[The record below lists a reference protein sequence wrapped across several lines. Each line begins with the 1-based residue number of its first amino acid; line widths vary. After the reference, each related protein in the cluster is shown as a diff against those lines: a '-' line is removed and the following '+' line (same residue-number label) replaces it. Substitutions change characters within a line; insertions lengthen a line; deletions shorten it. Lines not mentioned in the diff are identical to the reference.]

1 MKLADYLRGLDT
13 AEPMQEQ
20 WYARLRDGCED
31 GTRLLQ
37 GTDEAG
43 RRLFASLFRDW
54 VRTEE
59 TKAWY
64 SEPERGSLFQGTSVT
79 SLTVPWETDE
89 PLPLTDIHDLEDQL
103 VTAYVALHDRHEAA
117 VRRAN
122 QDNVDKW
129 VSEGLYFG
137 IVIGSKILAQA
148 FGLSVDAAKVVF
160 PVDGVMVDPH
170 EITTYPESVRT
181 RYFQECLRQLDCF
194 DGLCL
199 DQSEMEESLAL
210 ADISKPRIERWRG
223 KLLLG
228 PVRCNEI
235 AAMLSRRLT
244 RAIAERTQGRI
255 APRSLQVTIYDTDTP
270 YTYHQI
276 AGYYGRTDAPTLP
289 GLTCLGAS
297 GSIDAFRWLYAYRAS
312 LIAQKMMKSSLWSE
326 VERRYVPFVFL
337 GVLVE
342 RDAEILLD
350 LDRLGLLRYRGN
362 LSPLIEYSYLVPRL
376 KAYLAATRTLDAAAH
391 LDQRLR

>member
-1 MKLADYLRGLDT
+1 MKLADYLRFLDPS
-13 AEPMQEQ
+13 APAQQE
-20 WYARLRDGCED
+20 WYGRLRSGCDE
-31 GTRLLQ
+31 GRRLH
-37 GTDEAG
+37 DEAG
-43 RRLFASLFRDW
+43 EDGRRLYAALFRDW

-79 SLTVPWETDE
+79 SLTVPWETE
-89 PLPLTDIHDLEDQL
+89 APLPLTDILDLEEQL
-103 VTAYVALHDRHEAA
+103 VTAYVASHDRHEAA

-137 IVIGSKILAQA
+137 VVIGSKILAQA
-148 FGLSVDAAKVVF
+148 FGLSVEATKVVF

-170 EITTYPESVRT
+170 EITTYPEAIRT
-181 RYFQECLRQLDCF
+181 RYFQDCLRQLDCF
-194 DGLCL
+194 DGLDL
-199 DQSEMEESLAL
+199 GQSEMEESLAL

-223 KLLLG
+223 RLLLG

-235 AAMLSRRLT
+235 AAVLSSRLT
-244 RAIAERTQGRI
+244 QAIAKRTGGRI
-255 APRSLQVTIYDTDTP
+255 APRSLQVAIYDTDTP

-276 AGYYGRTDAPTLP
+276 AGYYGRPDAPVLP
-289 GLTCLGAS
+289 GLICLGAS
-297 GSIDAFRWLYAYRAS
+297 GTIDAFRWLYTYRAS

-350 LDRLGLLRYRGN
+350 LDRLSLLRYRGN
-362 LSPLIEYSYLVPRL
+362 LSPLIEYAYLLPRL
-376 KAYLAATRTLDAAAH
+376 EGYLKATRTLDVATH

>member
-1 MKLADYLRGLDT
+1 MKLADYLRGLDL
-13 AEPMQEQ
+13 AEPAQIQ
-20 WYARLRDGCED
+20 WRQRLRDGFDE
-31 GTRLLQ
+31 GSRLLAQ
-37 GTDEAG
+37 ADESK
-43 RRLFASLFRDW
+43 RRLYAGLFRDW

-64 SEPERGSLFQGTSVT
+64 SEPDRGSLFQGTSVT
-79 SLTVPWETDE
+79 SLTVPWETEE
-89 PLPLTDIHDLEDQL
+89 PLPLTDILDLEEQL
-103 VTAYVALHDRHEAA
+103 VTAYIASHDRHEAA

-129 VSEGLYFG
+129 VAEGLYFG
-137 IVIGSKILAQA
+137 VVIGSKILSQA
-148 FGLSVDAAKVVF
+148 FGLSVQADKVVF
-160 PVDGVMVDPH
+160 AVDGVMIDPH
-170 EITTYPESVRT
+170 EITTYPPQLRE
-181 RYFQECLRQLDCF
+181 RYFRECLRQLDCF
-194 DGLCL
+194 DGLGL
-199 DQSEMEESLAL
+199 TQSEMEESLAL

-223 KLLLG
+223 RLLLG

-244 RAIAERTQGRI
+244 RAINERTHGRI

-276 AGYYGRTDAPTLP
+276 AGYYGRDDAPVLP

-297 GSIDAFRWLYAYRAS
+297 GTIDAFRWLYTYRAS

-350 LDRLGLLRYRGN
+350 LDRLGLLRYGGN
-362 LSPLIEYSYLVPRL
+362 LSPVIEYSYLLPRL
-376 KAYLAATRTLDAAAH
+376 EGYLAATRPLDREGHFAE
-391 LDQRLR
+391 RLR

>member
-1 MKLADYLRGLDT
+1 MKLAEYLLGLKDDFQLQ
-13 AEPMQEQ
+13 AEWRQQLKSGFDQGSALLAGASPAKRQL
-20 WYARLRDGCED
+20 YAN
-31 GTRLLQ
+31 
-37 GTDEAG
+37 
-43 RRLFASLFRDW
+43 LFRDW

-64 SEPERGSLFQGTSVT
+64 SEPEKGSLFQGTSVT
-79 SLTVPWETDE
+79 SLTVPWETKE
-89 PLPLTDIHDLEDQL
+89 PLPLTDILDLEEQL
-103 VTAYVALHDRHEAA
+103 VAAYIASHDRHEAA

-129 VSEGLYFG
+129 VAEGLYFG
-137 IVIGSKILAQA
+137 VVIGSKILSQA
-148 FGLSVDAAKVVF
+148 FGLSVPADKVVF

-170 EITTYPESVRT
+170 EITTYPQDVRE
-181 RYFQECLRQLDCF
+181 RYFKSCLDQLDCF
-194 DGLCL
+194 DGLDL
-199 DQSEMEESLAL
+199 TQAEMEESLAL

-223 KLLLG
+223 RLMLG

-235 AAMLSRRLT
+235 AAQLSRRLC
-244 RAIAERTQGRI
+244 RAIAERTGGRI

-276 AGYYGRTDAPTLP
+276 AGYYGRDDAPVLP

-297 GSIDAFRWLYAYRAS
+297 GSIDSFRWLYAYRAS

-326 VERRYVPFVFL
+326 VERCYVPFVFL

-350 LDRLGLLRYRGN
+350 LDRLSLLRYGGN
-362 LSPLIEYSYLVPRL
+362 LSPLIEYSYLLPRL
-376 KAYLAATRTLDAAAH
+376 EGYLRATRDLDRDSHFA
-391 LDQRLR
+391 QRLR